1 MKKGGIAIMLNER
14 VRIQGRTISE
24 VAREL
29 GLSRNTVKKYLREGE
44 QPHKG
49 KGRQFGSK
57 LDDYKARIDEL
68 LQQGVYNCQVI
79 LERLQD
85 DGYRGG
91 ISIIKDYVKGRRP
104 PALKVA
110 PAVKRYETKPGRQA
124 QMDWGTMKYQDLDG
138 EIRKVAVF
146 VMVLGFSRA
155 CYIEFSRRCDLV
167 SLLRCMVHAFLYFG
181 GVPQVVL
188 TDHMKTVISSSDQGK
203 PLWQEGFERFATEAG
218 FIPRVCRV
226 RRPQTKGKVERL
238 VHYVRDNFMPGRRF
252 TDFGDLQAQAL
263 SWCDHVNQRRHA
275 TTGERPMLQLVHER
289 LKPLPASG
297 VLEAYRWELRKVDRE
312 CFVSFNGTKYGVPWR
327 YCGHEVKV
335 AQLEEEILVVDV
347 DGVVVE
353 RHGVCYRSRRHVFA
367 KDQYEGLD
375 AAQGIPYQQPIGQ
388 RIRVEDVEVRSLAV
402 YEAFA
407 EVI

>member
-1 MKKGGIAIMLNER
+1 
-14 VRIQGRTISE
+14 
-24 VAREL
+24 
-29 GLSRNTVKKYLREGE
+29 
-44 QPHKG
+44 
-49 KGRQFGSK
+49 
-57 LDDYKARIDEL
+57 
-68 LQQGVYNCQVI
+68 

-85 DGYRGG
+85 EGYRGG
-91 ISIIKDYVKGRRP
+91 ISIVKDYVKVRRP

-155 CYIEFSRRCDLV
+155 CYIEFGRRCDLA
-167 SLLRCMVHAFLYFG
+167 SLLRSLVHAFEYFG

-203 PLWQEGFERFATEAG
+203 PVWQEGFERFATEAG
-218 FIPRVCRV
+218 FVPRVCRV

-263 SWCDHVNQRRHA
+263 SWCDRVNQRRHA
-275 TTGERPMLQLVHER
+275 TTGERPMLQLVQER

-297 VLEAYRWELRKVDRE
+297 ILEAYRWEIRKVDRE
-312 CFVSFNGTKYGVPWR
+312 CFVSFNGTKYGVQWR
-327 YCGHEVKV
+327 YCGREVKV
-335 AQLEEEILVVDV
+335 AQLKEEILVVDA

-353 RHGVCYRSRRHVFA
+353 RHRVCYRSRRHIYA